1 MTFGTFT
8 GRNGEAKMNE
18 SNKDEAIYF
27 GAEVTIGE
35 ASMRDKYETSSTE
48 EFFYG
53 LPVDPPWVDFVHYG
67 ECEDKRFF
75 QCPECKALIPDSD
88 LNLCECNL
96 KFIPR
101 ISECTCDAIND
112 FYLI

>member
-8 GRNGEAKMNE
+8 GRNGEAKMYNIVI
-18 SNKDEAIYF
+18 D
-27 GAEVTIGE
+27 
-35 ASMRDKYETSSTE
+35 
-48 EFFYG
+48 

-67 ECEDKRFF
+67 ECEDRRFF

-88 LNLCECNL
+88 LNLCKCNL